1 MRLIIVRHARAKDRD
16 AKSWPDDTQRPLTKG
31 GRRDFARLAARVP
44 SWIEP
49 PAAVLSSGW
58 VRAWDTAAILC
69 NETGWPD
76 PIRCRA
82 LETEGG
88 QAAVQA
94 ILQELRARADQASV
108 AMVGHE
114 PVLGELIGH
123 LLGGDALHLV
133 LKTLKTADRSR
144 EGRQPVDVVHD
155 VAHRVQHLGEGDA
168 GLGKHTKIHLLGEI
182 NRRHDKPG

>member
-16 AKSWPDDTQRPLTKG
+16 AKSWPDDTQRPLTKS
-31 GRRDFARLAARVP
+31 GRRDFARLAARLP
-44 SWIEP
+44 NWIEP
-49 PAAVLSSGW
+49 PDAVLASGW

-108 AMVGHE
+108 AIVGHE

-123 LLGGDALHLV
+123 LLGGDALVGVAKGAVALLDMHPGEARGTLLALV
-133 LKTLKTADRSR
+133 PPEA
-144 EGRQPVDVVHD
+144 
-155 VAHRVQHLGEGDA
+155 VQ
-168 GLGKHTKIHLLGEI
+168 
-182 NRRHDKPG
+182 RP